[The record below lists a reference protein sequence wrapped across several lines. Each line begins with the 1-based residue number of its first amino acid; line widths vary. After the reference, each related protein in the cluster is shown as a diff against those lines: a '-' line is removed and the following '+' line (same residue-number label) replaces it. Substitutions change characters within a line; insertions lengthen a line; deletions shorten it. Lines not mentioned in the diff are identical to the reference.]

1 MSVDYNNTPPPL
13 FFKPCQGD
21 MTVAP
26 GDNPAE
32 HIKTYFLGI
41 LCHGIAPRATDMPLL
56 RSLNPSLG
64 GLLPTQ
70 GCTPCYQ
77 YAGPLERGTH
87 YWLPSFPRVAAME
100 RVSLS
105 TAPSTA

>member
-1 MSVDYNNTPPPL
+1 MYAGTAFLVARLHPVLPICRPDGTGFKLRRSDMSVDYNNTPPL

-56 RSLNPSLG
+56 RS
-64 GLLPTQ
+64 
-70 GCTPCYQ
+70 
-77 YAGPLERGTH
+77 
-87 YWLPSFPRVAAME
+87 
-100 RVSLS
+100 
-105 TAPSTA
+105 

>member
-1 MSVDYNNTPPPL
+1 MSVDYNNTPPL

-41 LCHGIAPRATDMPLL
+41 LCHGIAPRATNMPLL
-56 RSLNPSLG
+56 RS
-64 GLLPTQ
+64 
-70 GCTPCYQ
+70 
-77 YAGPLERGTH
+77 
-87 YWLPSFPRVAAME
+87 
-100 RVSLS
+100 
-105 TAPSTA
+105 